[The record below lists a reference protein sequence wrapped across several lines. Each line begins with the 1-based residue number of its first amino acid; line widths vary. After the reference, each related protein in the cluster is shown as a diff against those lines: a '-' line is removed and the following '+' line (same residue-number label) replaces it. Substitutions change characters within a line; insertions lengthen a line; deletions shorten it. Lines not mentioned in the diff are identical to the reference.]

1 MIGGNIK
8 KLEDLA
14 GQIARTITDGEA
26 ARLVLFGLPMRTIFL
41 IFTTL
46 EPTVLAAR
54 ERQRKKRAA
63 SVSEGDEVRG
73 DTWSLSWR
81 IVKKDPAA
89 P

>member
-8 KLEDLA
+8 KLEDLSD
-14 GQIARTITDGEA
+14 QIARTITDGEA
-26 ARLVLFGLPMRTIFL
+26 ARLVLFGLPRSTTFL

-54 ERQRKKRAA
+54 ERQRKRRSA
-63 SVSEGDEVRG
+63 STSDEGEVQG

-81 IVKKDPAA
+81 TVKKDPAA